1 MTPER
6 AALSFLNQWN
16 GSTRERATEL
26 QRLGMVQQIFGN
38 RQLTQGR
45 VEINGD
51 AYHCTL
57 RFINESWQGEC
68 DPRDH
73 HAPTALAA
81 VMLERLERGAELPEA
96 PTEVGSDD
104 VHSVLTRRLGRSLDD
119 EEEDFLAKL
128 VKRYQR
134 YTASR
139 EIYATDLVRLQ
150 PRWPI
155 DTYEP
160 LHLWPRPPAN
170 VVEFWNYLAYNFDKR
185 GLRWPEFLHVIT
197 DLGRVRQRLEAWEQ
211 ERLQALWRQ
220 RFRNF
225 VRQDA
230 RPDCVELELRLLVT
244 FSEVRLQWRAAGAV
258 PAPGKT
264 FETLENDALTGFI
277 EDLEHGRTRLE
288 AGSAALWFRFIEQW
302 RSSGQV
308 RLRLEDRQHGRWL
321 ADLWQDGTLEP
332 RLRSLDEAGFRR
344 EPEPLRWQCS
354 ASGDGR
360 SYRLRLLHGA
370 DGAALPHSVR
380 ALPGTHQTFY
390 LADDCLFNGPPW
402 WDQDTEVLPEYEV
415 PAGLIESDQGLE
427 FLQRIEAGIDAD
439 LESRVEEIP
448 VRLRLQAN
456 LTDPGAPGAREHLLL
471 RVVGTDPSGRHVEQL
486 GPDGW
491 TVASQIPPEPGR
503 LRRFDRSRL
512 RGAHSLLA
520 PLQLSYDQSQQLFRA
535 RVTKAFP
542 ERFHQW
548 LRSLPE
554 DLPLELDPG
563 LESLRSGPLKA
574 RLDVQLSGS
583 PDADWFDLQL
593 ALDVDPGDYQ
603 LSRQELKE
611 LVAAR
616 GGFVRASDGR
626 WHRLELDLTDEQA
639 RSVEHLGL
647 DAFDPSGSRQRLH
660 AAQLADPATR
670 HLFRGGQ
677 RDLALEAARRISLEV
692 RPAVPSGLNI
702 SLRPYQIQGFQF
714 LAYLSENRFGGIL
727 ADDMGLGKTLQTVTW
742 LLWLKRER
750 GHAGAGDAAGTGRG
764 LNLVVC
770 PKSVVDVWLAEV
782 PKATPDLR
790 IRALEDTAAPPPD
803 LHETDILCI
812 NYAQLRG
819 CADWLQPVKWQAV
832 VLDEGQHI
840 KNPDSLAA
848 RTARSLQADHRVV
861 LTGTPIE
868 NRLLDIWSL
877 MEFAMPEV
885 LGARGVFRKRFDRRR
900 DPQAHVRLAARLRPF
915 LLRRTKRQVAPELPA
930 RSEEVLLT
938 DLTPAQQQLY
948 DRELDQIRSVMLQS
962 ADDRSL
968 NENRFAILQGLTRL
982 RQICCHPGLL
992 NGADAAEVED
1002 SAKLENLLELIDQLR
1017 AEGHKVLV
1025 FSQFVRMLE
1034 VIRGVLQK
1042 RRIPFSM
1049 LTGKTTDRGRLV
1061 EEFQQSD
1068 DARVFLLSLK
1078 AGGSGLNLT
1087 AASYVVLF
1095 DPWWNPAVENQ
1106 AIDRTHRIGQRNPVT
1121 AYRLISRGTVEAK
1134 IRSMQEYK
1142 AALAG
1147 DILSDEAFGRSLT
1160 RDDLRYLLDLGPADP
1175 PADEP
1180 LTDDAE
1186 VAELVAQQAR
1196 SS

>member
-16 GSTRERATEL
+16 GTTREHATAL
-26 QRLGMVQQIFGN
+26 QRQGMVQQIFGN

-45 VEINGD
+45 VEIEGGS
-51 AYHCTL
+51 YHCTL

-104 VHSVLTRRLGRSLDD
+104 VHSVLTRRLQRNLDD
-119 EEEDFLAKL
+119 EEEEFLTKL
-128 VKRYQR
+128 IKRYQR

-139 EIYATDLVRLQ
+139 EIYSTDLVRLQ

-155 DTYEP
+155 DSYEP
-160 LHLWPRPPAN
+160 LQLWPQPPAN

-185 GLRWPEFLHVIT
+185 GLRWPEFLNAVT
-197 DLGRVRQRLEAWEQ
+197 DLDQVRRRLEAWEQ
-211 ERLQALWRQ
+211 DRLQGLWRK
-220 RFRNF
+220 RFQKFGR
-225 VRQDA
+225 RDA
-230 RPDCVELELRLLVT
+230 RPECVPLELRLLVT
-244 FSEVRLQWRAAGAV
+244 FSELRLQWRRRRDDDDGCADIG
-258 PAPGKT
+258 GRG
-264 FETLENDALTGFI
+264 FQTLENDGLASFI
-277 EDLEHGRTRLE
+277 EDLEHGRTRLDPD
-288 AGSAALWFRFIEQW
+288 SAALWFRFIEQW
-302 RSSGQV
+302 RRSGQV
-308 RLRLEDRQHGRWL
+308 RLRLEDRQHGQWL
-321 ADLWQDGTLEP
+321 ADLWQDGALEP
-332 RLRSLDEAGFRR
+332 RLRSLDEAAFRR
-344 EPEPLRWQCS
+344 EPTALCWQCS
-354 ASGDGR
+354 ASGNGH
-360 SYRLRLLHGA
+360 SYRLRLMHGNH
-370 DGAALPHSVR
+370 GPPLPHSVR
-380 ALPGTHQTFY
+380 ALPGSHRTFY
-390 LADDCLFNGPPW
+390 LADDCLFEGPPW
-402 WDQDTEVLPEYEV
+402 WDDDTEVLPEYEV

-427 FLQRIEAGIDAD
+427 FLQSIEAGIDDELAA
-439 LESRVEEIP
+439 RVEEIP

-456 LTDPGAPGAREHLLL
+456 LTDPSAPGAREHLLL
-471 RVVGTDPSGRHVEQL
+471 RVVGADPSGRHVEQL

-491 TVASQIPPEPGR
+491 TVTRQIPPEPGC

-512 RGAHSLLA
+512 RGVYALLE

-535 RVTKAFP
+535 RITKAFP

-548 LRSLPE
+548 LQSLPA
-554 DLPLELDPG
+554 DVPLELDAA

-593 ALDVDPGDYQ
+593 ALDVDLDEYQ

-611 LVAAR
+611 LIAAR

-626 WHRLELDLTDEQA
+626 WHRLELDLSEDQA
-639 RSVEHLGL
+639 RSVEHLGI
-647 DAFDPSGSRQRLH
+647 DAFDPGGSRQRLH
-660 AAQLADPATR
+660 AAQLADAATR
-670 HLFRGGQ
+670 HLFSGSQ

-692 RPAVPSGLNI
+692 RPAVPTGLNV

-727 ADDMGLGKTLQTVTW
+727 ADDMGLGKTVQTITW
-742 LLWLKRER
+742 LLWLKRAREP
-750 GHAGAGDAAGTGRG
+750 GCGRG

-770 PKSVVDVWLAEV
+770 PKSVVDVWLSEV

-790 IRALEDTAAPPPD
+790 IRALEDTAGPPPD
-803 LHETDILCI
+803 LADTDILCI

-819 CADWLQPVKWQAV
+819 CADWLQPVPWQAV

-848 RTARSLQADHRVV
+848 RTARSLQAEHRVV

-938 DLTPAQQQLY
+938 DLTETQRALY
-948 DRELDQIRSVMLQS
+948 DRELDHIRGVLLKS

-992 NGADAAEVED
+992 DGGDTADIEA

-1034 VIRGVLQK
+1034 VVRSVLQK

-1061 EEFQQSD
+1061 EEFQASD

-1134 IRSMQEYK
+1134 IRAMQEYK

-1160 RDDLRYLLDLGPADP
+1160 RDDLRYLLDLGPAG
-1175 PADEP
+1175 AAAHAGGILGDE
-1180 LTDDAE
+1180 DDAGHPL
-1186 VAELVAQQAR
+1186 APAR
-1196 SS
+1196 